1 MAILNSVVT
10 ITFTVIFFIVT
21 IISRHYCRQFLTNQI
36 IFVLQATSDQM
47 RLLEFQKRLQNSYKK
62 QFLNLSVTDTLY
74 QLIYIGYKSEA
85 DNLRKEFS
93 VPDTRFW
100 WVKIQALAAAGDWD
114 ELETFS
120 KSKKSPIGYEV

>member
-1 MAILNSVVT
+1 MSSV
-10 ITFTVIFFIVT
+10 
-21 IISRHYCRQFLTNQI
+21 LTNQI

-47 RLLEFQKRLQNSYKK
+47 RLLEFQKRLQDSYKK

-85 DNLRKEFS
+85 DNLRKEFG

-120 KSKKSPIGYEV
+120 KSKKSPIGYEVWLLYIFFIFCRISVEIYYKHI

>member
-1 MAILNSVVT
+1 
-10 ITFTVIFFIVT
+10 
-21 IISRHYCRQFLTNQI
+21 
-36 IFVLQATSDQM
+36 M
-47 RLLEFQKRLQNSYKK
+47 RLLEFQKRLQDSYNT

-74 QLIYIGYKSEA
+74 QLIYIGYKTEA

-114 ELETFS
+114 ELETFC
-120 KSKKSPIGYEV
+120 KSKKSPIGYEVWYIRLLYFFFVFRWMYVKTDY